1 MTFLKNGLLIVNK
14 PINWTSNDVLR
25 KLKSLDK
32 FKRIGHGGTLDPL
45 ATGILPI
52 LINKATKYFDYF
64 LKLNKTYLAEIT
76 FGYSTNTYD
85 LEGDIVE
92 ETKLLPENLEEIRKK
107 TNLFKGLIE
116 QQPPIYSALK
126 KNGKK
131 LYEYARNN
139 ETVEI
144 ESREVFVENIQ
155 IIKWENPKLVVE
167 INCSSG
173 FYVRSFAN
181 DLAKSLNSL
190 GVLSKLSRIKYGP
203 FKIEDFD
210 FDINEV
216 EKFDNFLIPIDS
228 ILKNNQSCYF
238 DKDLE
243 LKFYEGQV
251 FTDKNI
257 SSDILKDSELKI
269 YNSKRE
275 FIGLLIY
282 DSKKKFWKPK
292 NILN

>member
-1 MTFLKNGLLIVNK
+1 MTFSKNGLLIVNK

-25 KLKSLDK
+25 KLKSLEK
-32 FKRIGHGGTLDPL
+32 FHRIGHAGTLDPL

-76 FGYSTNTYD
+76 FGYSTDTFD

-92 ETKLLPENLEEIRKK
+92 ETKLLPENIEEIRKK
-107 TNLFKGLIE
+107 AKLFEGLIE

-139 ETVEI
+139 ETVKI
-144 ESREVFVENIQ
+144 DARQVFVENIE
-155 IIKWENPKLVVE
+155 IIKWKNYKLEVK

-181 DLAKSLNSL
+181 DFAKSLNSL

-203 FKIEDFD
+203 YNLEDSN
-210 FDINEV
+210 FDINEI
-216 EKFDNFLIPIDS
+216 ENLEFFLLPIDS
-228 ILKNNQSCYF
+228 ILKNNKSYIF

-243 LKFYEGQV
+243 ERFFNGEV
-251 FTDKNI
+251 FSDKII
-257 SSDILKDSELKI
+257 SSNILKNTELKI
-269 YNSKRE
+269 YNIKEE

-282 DSKKKFWKPK
+282 DPIKSFWKPK
-292 NILN
+292 NIIK

>member
-1 MTFLKNGLLIVNK
+1 MTFSKNGLLIVNK

-25 KLKSLDK
+25 KLKSIEK
-32 FKRIGHGGTLDPL
+32 FHRIGHAGTLDPL

-76 FGYSTNTYD
+76 FGYSTDTFD

-92 ETKLLPENLEEIRKK
+92 ETKLLPENIGEIRKK
-107 TNLFKGLIE
+107 IKLFEGLIE

-139 ETVEI
+139 ETVKI
-144 ESREVFVENIQ
+144 EYRQVFVENIE
-155 IIKWENPKLVVE
+155 IIKWKNYKLEVK

-181 DLAKSLNSL
+181 DFAKSLNSL

-203 FKIEDFD
+203 YNLEDSN
-210 FDINEV
+210 FDINEI
-216 EKFDNFLIPIDS
+216 ENLEFFLLPIDS
-228 ILKNNQSCYF
+228 ILKNNKSYIF

-243 LKFYEGQV
+243 ERFFNGEV
-251 FTDKNI
+251 FSDKII
-257 SSDILKDSELKI
+257 SSNILKNTELKI
-269 YNSKRE
+269 YNIKEE

-282 DSKKKFWKPK
+282 DPIKSFWKPK
-292 NILN
+292 NIIK

>member
-1 MTFLKNGLLIVNK
+1 MTFSKNGLLIINK

-25 KLKSLDK
+25 KLKSIEK
-32 FKRIGHGGTLDPL
+32 FHRIGHAGTLDPL

-76 FGYSTNTYD
+76 FGYSTDTFD

-92 ETKLLPENLEEIRKK
+92 ETKLLPENIGEIRKK
-107 TNLFKGLIE
+107 IKLFEGLIE

-139 ETVEI
+139 ETVKI
-144 ESREVFVENIQ
+144 EYRQVFVENIE
-155 IIKWENPKLVVE
+155 IIKWKNYKLEVK

-181 DLAKSLNSL
+181 DFAKSLNSL

-203 FKIEDFD
+203 YNLEDSN
-210 FDINEV
+210 FDINEI
-216 EKFDNFLIPIDS
+216 ENLESFLLPIDS
-228 ILKNNQSCYF
+228 ILKNNKSYIF

-243 LKFYEGQV
+243 ERFFNGEI
-251 FTDKNI
+251 FSDKNI
-257 SSDILKDSELKI
+257 SSDILKNTELKI
-269 YNSKRE
+269 YNVNEE

-282 DSKKKFWKPK
+282 DPIKSFWKPK
-292 NILN
+292 NIIK

>member
-25 KLKSLDK
+25 KLKSIDK

-92 ETKLLPENLEEIRKK
+92 ETKFLPENLEEIRKK

-238 DKDLE
+238 DQDFE